1 MPPTHPQPATRGTIL
16 IVDDDEAAV
25 EILREPLER
34 IAGYRVEDYACAD
47 AVMDRAKDNG
57 LEALIIDIRLPG
69 MSGITLIRL
78 LRERG
83 VGTPCLLI
91 SSQVTEDDERIART
105 IPWCRVV
112 EKSFD
117 GQDIVEAVESLI
129 ERHQVNGALYG
140 IHQTL
145 LLVRAEVADIR
156 ADIGPKGSRWANGVK
171 FLAMFGYRGLVTG
184 FLLGLG
190 WLLQEHP
197 ELVALVEGALKA
209 VQHQ

>member
-1 MPPTHPQPATRGTIL
+1 MTEHADSAPRKGTIL
-16 IVDDDEAAV
+16 IVDDDEV
-25 EILREPLER
+25 SCEILREPLER
-34 IAGYRVEDYACAD
+34 IAGYRVEDFSCAED
-47 AVMDRAKDNG
+47 AIGRAKDNG
-57 LEALIIDIRLPG
+57 LEALIIDIRLQG
-69 MSGITLIRL
+69 MSGITLIRK
-78 LRERG
+78 LRSMG
-83 VGTPCLLI
+83 VGTPCLLV

-112 EKSFD
+112 EKPID

-129 ERHQVNGALYG
+129 ERHQVNGTLYG

-145 LLVRAEVADIR
+145 LMVREEIADIR
-156 ADIGPKGSRWANGVK
+156 KDIGPKGARWLNVMK
-171 FLAMFGYRGLVTG
+171 FMTMAGYRGLVTA